1 MRADNTKHLLAA
13 AQQRS
18 DDARHR
24 AEHALEQ
31 LIANRQPLT
40 VAGLARAARVSR
52 SWLYTQ
58 PDLLDQLVAID
69 GGPGHWWGV
78 SCGWLSVVGRMR
90 WLAAAFNPL
99 LRQFGAG
106 TAGRCST
113 ARPTV
118 GTTTPGTTCPR
129 RYGRRASCLLAR

>member
-58 PDLLDQLVAID
+58 PDLLDQL
-69 GGPGHWWGV
+69 
-78 SCGWLSVVGRMR
+78 
-90 WLAAAFNPL
+90 
-99 LRQFGAG
+99 Q
-106 TAGRCST
+106 
-113 ARPTV
+113 
-118 GTTTPGTTCPR
+118 
-129 RYGRRASCLLAR
+129 RRASDRTIHSTAATRASDASLQRRLELAHQRIHQQAEEITKLRAALARAHGDLRAAVSSRPHIGKRAE